1 MPEKLLLLVSLVLGL
16 GSSFAQDI
24 LVQTSSGGQT
34 SVHLDNVRKIT
45 FDNGNMVLSTNG
57 NEDFE
62 LPLDD
67 IMKIL
72 FDEDGSNVDRIV
84 ADTNLQLVRN
94 SRNTIGITGL
104 ETTADAHIV
113 NTAGSIVMIQRQWN
127 GSDIDISALP
137 SGVYVLVV
145 GNNNIFKFSK

>member
-1 MPEKLLLLVSLVLGL
+1 MKKLLLFVSLVVGL

-24 LVQTSSGGQT
+24 VVQTSSGGQT
-34 SVHLDNVRKIT
+34 SVPLDNVRKIT

-57 NEDFE
+57 NENFE

-84 ADTNLQLVRN
+84 TDANLKLVRN
-94 SRNTIGITGL
+94 SRNSIGVTGL
-104 ETTADAHIV
+104 ETAADARIV
-113 NTAGSIVMIQRQWN
+113 NTAGSIVMIQRQWS
-127 GSDIDISALP
+127 GSDINISALP

>member
-1 MPEKLLLLVSLVLGL
+1 MRKLLLFVSFVVGI
-16 GSSFAQDI
+16 GGAFAQNI
-24 LVQTSSGGQT
+24 VVQSTSGQQT
-34 SVHLDNVRKIT
+34 SVPLDNVKKIT
-45 FDNGNMVLSTNG
+45 FDNGNLLLSTNG

-72 FDEDGSNVDRIV
+72 FDKDGSNVDRIV

-104 ETTADAHIV
+104 ETTADARIV
-113 NTAGSIVMIQRQWN
+113 NTAGCIVMIQRQWN

>member
-1 MPEKLLLLVSLVLGL
+1 MKKLLLFVSLVVGL

-24 LVQTSSGGQT
+24 VVQTSSGGQT
-34 SVHLDNVRKIT
+34 SVPLDNVRKIT

-145 GNNNIFKFSK
+145 GNNIFKFSK

>member
-1 MPEKLLLLVSLVLGL
+1 MKKLLLFVSLLVGL

-24 LVQTSSGGQT
+24 VVQTSSGGQT
-34 SVHLDNVRKIT
+34 SVPLDNVRKIT

-67 IMKIL
+67 VMKIL
-72 FDEDGSNVDRIV
+72 FDKDGSNVDRIV

>member
-1 MPEKLLLLVSLVLGL
+1 MKKLLLFVSLVVGL

-24 LVQTSSGGQT
+24 VVQTSSGGQT
-34 SVHLDNVRKIT
+34 SVPLDNVRKIT

-72 FDEDGSNVDRIV
+72 FDKDGSNVDRIV

-104 ETTADAHIV
+104 ETTADARIV
-113 NTAGSIVMIQRQWN
+113 NTAGSIVMILRQWN

>member
-1 MPEKLLLLVSLVLGL
+1 MKKLLLFVSLLVGL

-24 LVQTSSGGQT
+24 VVQTSSGGQT
-34 SVHLDNVRKIT
+34 SVPLDNVRKIT

-72 FDEDGSNVDRIV
+72 FDEDSNVDRIV

-104 ETTADAHIV
+104 GTTADARIV
-113 NTAGSIVMIQRQWN
+113 NTAGSIVMIQRQWS

>member
-1 MPEKLLLLVSLVLGL
+1 MKKLLLFVSFVVGL

-24 LVQTSSGGQT
+24 VVQTSSGGQT
-34 SVHLDNVRKIT
+34 SVPLDNVRKIT

-72 FDEDGSNVDRIV
+72 FDKDGSNVDRIV

-104 ETTADAHIV
+104 ETTADARIV

-145 GNNNIFKFSK
+145 DNNNIFKFSK

>member
-1 MPEKLLLLVSLVLGL
+1 MKKLLLFVSLLVGL

-24 LVQTSSGGQT
+24 VVQTSSGGQT
-34 SVHLDNVRKIT
+34 SVPLDNVRKIT

-72 FDEDGSNVDRIV
+72 FDEDSNVDRIV

-104 ETTADAHIV
+104 ETTADARIV
-113 NTAGSIVMIQRQWN
+113 NTAGSIVMIQRQWS
-127 GSDIDISALP
+127 GSDIDISTLP

>member
-1 MPEKLLLLVSLVLGL
+1 MKKLLLFVSLVVGL

-24 LVQTSSGGQT
+24 VVQTSSGGQT
-34 SVHLDNVRKIT
+34 SVPLDNVRKIT

-72 FDEDGSNVDRIV
+72 FDEDSNVDRIV

-104 ETTADAHIV
+104 ETTADARIV
-113 NTAGSIVMIQRQWN
+113 NTAGSIVMIQRQWS
-127 GSDIDISALP
+127 GSDIDISTLP

>member
-1 MPEKLLLLVSLVLGL
+1 MKKLLLFISLLVGL

-24 LVQTSSGGQT
+24 VVQTSSGGQT
-34 SVHLDNVRKIT
+34 SVPLDNVRKIT

-72 FDEDGSNVDRIV
+72 FDEDSNVDRIV

-104 ETTADAHIV
+104 ETTADARIV
-113 NTAGSIVMIQRQWN
+113 NTAGSIVMIQRQWS

>member
-1 MPEKLLLLVSLVLGL
+1 MRKLLLFVSFVVGI
-16 GSSFAQDI
+16 GGAFAQNI
-24 LVQTSSGGQT
+24 VVQSTSGQQT
-34 SVHLDNVRKIT
+34 SVPLDNVKKIT
-45 FDNGNMVLSTNG
+45 FNNGNMVLSTNG
-57 NEDFE
+57 YENFE

>member
-1 MPEKLLLLVSLVLGL
+1 MKKLLLFVSLLVGL

-24 LVQTSSGGQT
+24 VVQTSSGGQT
-34 SVHLDNVRKIT
+34 SVPLDNVRKIT

-72 FDEDGSNVDRIV
+72 FDEDGSNVDRI
-84 ADTNLQLVRN
+84 ADDTNLQLVRN

-104 ETTADAHIV
+104 ETTADARIA

>member
-1 MPEKLLLLVSLVLGL
+1 M
-16 GSSFAQDI
+16 
-24 LVQTSSGGQT
+24 QTSSGGQT
-34 SVHLDNVRKIT
+34 SVPLDNVRKIT

-72 FDEDGSNVDRIV
+72 FDEDSNVDRIV

-104 ETTADAHIV
+104 ETTADARIV
-113 NTAGSIVMIQRQWN
+113 NTAGSIVMIQRQWS
-127 GSDIDISALP
+127 GSDINISALP

-145 GNNNIFKFSK
+145 GNNNVFKFSK

>member
-1 MPEKLLLLVSLVLGL
+1 MKKLLLFVSLVVGL

-24 LVQTSSGGQT
+24 VVQTSSGGQT
-34 SVHLDNVRKIT
+34 SVPLDNVRKIT

-104 ETTADAHIV
+104 ETTADARIV
-113 NTAGSIVMIQRQWN
+113 NTVGSIVMIQRQWN

>member
-1 MPEKLLLLVSLVLGL
+1 MKKLLLFVSLVVGL

-24 LVQTSSGGQT
+24 VVQTSSGGQT
-34 SVHLDNVRKIT
+34 SVPLDNVRKIT

-57 NEDFE
+57 NENFE

-84 ADTNLQLVRN
+84 ADTNLQFVRN

-104 ETTADAHIV
+104 ETAADARIV

>member
-1 MPEKLLLLVSLVLGL
+1 MKKLLLFVSLLVGL

-24 LVQTSSGGQT
+24 VVQTSSGGQT
-34 SVHLDNVRKIT
+34 SVPLDNVRKIT

-62 LPLDD
+62 LLLDD

-94 SRNTIGITGL
+94 SRNSIGVTGL
-104 ETTADAHIV
+104 ETAADARIV
-113 NTAGSIVMIQRQWN
+113 NTAGSIVMMQRQWN
-127 GSDIDISALP
+127 GSDLDISALP

>member
-1 MPEKLLLLVSLVLGL
+1 MKKLLLFVSLLVGL

-24 LVQTSSGGQT
+24 VVQSTSGQQT
-34 SVHLDNVRKIT
+34 SVPLDNVKKIT
-45 FDNGNMVLSTNG
+45 FDNGNLLLSTNG
-57 NEDFE
+57 SDDFE

-67 IMKIL
+67 IMKI
-72 FDEDGSNVDRIV
+72 FFKEGDAGVDRIV
-84 ADTNLQLVRN
+84 TDANLKLVRN
-94 SRNTIGITGL
+94 SRNSIGVTGL
-104 ETTADAHIV
+104 ETAADARIV

-145 GNNNIFKFSK
+145 GTNNIFKFSK

>member
-1 MPEKLLLLVSLVLGL
+1 MRKLLLFVSFVVGI
-16 GSSFAQDI
+16 GGAFAQNI
-24 LVQTSSGGQT
+24 VVQSTSGQQT
-34 SVHLDNVRKIT
+34 SVPLDNVKKIT
-45 FDNGNMVLSTNG
+45 FDNGNLLLSTNG

-72 FDEDGSNVDRIV
+72 FDEDSNVDRIV
-84 ADTNLQLVRN
+84 TDANLKLVRN
-94 SRNTIGITGL
+94 SRNSIGVTGL
-104 ETTADAHIV
+104 ETAADARIV
-113 NTAGSIVMIQRQWN
+113 NTAGSIVMMQRQWN
-127 GSDIDISALP
+127 GSDLDISALP

>member
-1 MPEKLLLLVSLVLGL
+1 MKKLLLFVSLLVGL

-24 LVQTSSGGQT
+24 VVQTSSGGQT
-34 SVHLDNVRKIT
+34 SVPLDNVRKIT

-94 SRNTIGITGL
+94 SRNTIGVTGL
-104 ETTADAHIV
+104 ETAADARIV
-113 NTAGSIVMIQRQWN
+113 NTAGSIVMMQRQWN
-127 GSDIDISALP
+127 GSDLDISALP

-145 GNNNIFKFSK
+145 GTNNIFKFSK

>member
-1 MPEKLLLLVSLVLGL
+1 MRKLLLFVSFVVGI
-16 GSSFAQDI
+16 GGAFAQNI
-24 LVQTSSGGQT
+24 VVQSTSGQQT
-34 SVHLDNVRKIT
+34 SVPLDNVRKIT

-57 NEDFE
+57 NENFE

-104 ETTADAHIV
+104 ETAADVHIV

>member
-1 MPEKLLLLVSLVLGL
+1 M
-16 GSSFAQDI
+16 
-24 LVQTSSGGQT
+24 
-34 SVHLDNVRKIT
+34 DNVRKIT

-145 GNNNIFKFSK
+145 GNNIFKFSK

>member
-1 MPEKLLLLVSLVLGL
+1 MKKLLLFVSLVVGL

-24 LVQTSSGGQT
+24 VVQTSSGGQT
-34 SVHLDNVRKIT
+34 SVPLDNVRKIT

-57 NEDFE
+57 NENFE

-67 IMKIL
+67 IMKTL
-72 FDEDGSNVDRIV
+72 VDEDGSNVDRIV

-104 ETTADAHIV
+104 ETTADARIV

-145 GNNNIFKFSK
+145 GTNNIFKFSK

>member
-1 MPEKLLLLVSLVLGL
+1 MKKLLLFVSLVVGL

-24 LVQTSSGGQT
+24 VVQTSSGGQT
-34 SVHLDNVRKIT
+34 SVPLDNVRKIT

-84 ADTNLQLVRN
+84 TDANLKLVRN
-94 SRNTIGITGL
+94 SRNSIGVTGL
-104 ETTADAHIV
+104 ETATDARIV

-127 GSDIDISALP
+127 GSDLDISALP

-145 GNNNIFKFSK
+145 GNNIFKFSK

>member
-1 MPEKLLLLVSLVLGL
+1 MKKLLLFVSLVVGL

-24 LVQTSSGGQT
+24 VVQTSSGGQT
-34 SVHLDNVRKIT
+34 SVPLDNVRKIT

-57 NEDFE
+57 NENFE

-104 ETTADAHIV
+104 ETTADARIV
-113 NTAGSIVMIQRQWN
+113 NIAGSIVMIQRQWN

-145 GNNNIFKFSK
+145 GNNIFKFSK

>member
-1 MPEKLLLLVSLVLGL
+1 MKKLLLFVSLLVGL

-24 LVQTSSGGQT
+24 VVQTSSGGQT
-34 SVHLDNVRKIT
+34 SVPLDNVRKIT

-57 NEDFE
+57 YEDFE

-72 FDEDGSNVDRIV
+72 FDEDSNVDRIV

-104 ETTADAHIV
+104 ETTADARIV

-145 GNNNIFKFSK
+145 GTNYFFKFSK

>member
-1 MPEKLLLLVSLVLGL
+1 MRKLLLFFFFFVGI
-16 GSSFAQDI
+16 GGAF
-24 LVQTSSGGQT
+24 VQNIVVQSTSGQQT
-34 SVHLDNVRKIT
+34 SVPLDNVKKIT

-57 NEDFE
+57 NENFE

-104 ETTADAHIV
+104 ETTADARIV

-145 GNNNIFKFSK
+145 GTNNIFKFSK

>member
-1 MPEKLLLLVSLVLGL
+1 MKKLLLFVSLVVGL

-24 LVQTSSGGQT
+24 VVQTSSGGQT
-34 SVHLDNVRKIT
+34 SVPLDNVRKIT

-113 NTAGSIVMIQRQWN
+113 NTAGSIVMMQRQWN
-127 GSDIDISALP
+127 GSDLDISALP

-145 GNNNIFKFSK
+145 GTNNIFKFSK

>member
-1 MPEKLLLLVSLVLGL
+1 MKKLLLFVSLLVGL

-24 LVQTSSGGQT
+24 VVQTSSGGQT
-34 SVHLDNVRKIT
+34 SVPLDNVRKIT

-84 ADTNLQLVRN
+84 DDTNLQLVRN

-104 ETTADAHIV
+104 ETTADARIV
-113 NTAGSIVMIQRQWN
+113 NTTGSIVMIQRQWN

>member
-1 MPEKLLLLVSLVLGL
+1 MKKLLLFVSLVVGL

-24 LVQTSSGGQT
+24 VVQTSSGGQT
-34 SVHLDNVRKIT
+34 SVPLDNVRKIT

-72 FDEDGSNVDRIV
+72 FDEDSNVDRIV

-94 SRNTIGITGL
+94 SRNTNGITGL
-104 ETTADAHIV
+104 ETTADARIV
-113 NTAGSIVMIQRQWN
+113 NTAGSIVMIQRQWS